1 MTDVHRADEAELEAL
16 AALAVELG
24 FPAYDRAAL
33 AGTRERPGGL
43 LLSTGPESLLV
54 AEVLAPEA
62 ELHLIGVA
70 PPFRGRGLA
79 RRLLL
84 ACQAEARALGAERL
98 YLEVASRNAP
108 ALGLYLRQGFTVVGR
123 RRGYYRD
130 GDDALLLALGLG

>member
-1 MTDVHRADEAELEAL
+1 MTVVHRASEAELEAL
-16 AALAVELG
+16 AALAVALG
-24 FPAYDRAAL
+24 FPAYDLAAL
-33 AGTRERPGGL
+33 QATQGRAGGL

-70 PPFRGRGLA
+70 PSARGRGLA
-79 RRLLL
+79 SALLR
-84 ACQAEARALGAERL
+84 ACRAEARALGAERL

-108 ALGLYLRQGFTVVGR
+108 ALSLYQRQGFTVVGR

-130 GDDALLLALGLG
+130 GDDALLLALALG